1 MNEKSITIIGAG
13 IAGLSAGCYG
23 QMNGY
28 QTQIFEM
35 HHKPGGCC
43 TSWVREGYTIDGAIH
58 WLTGSRPGNPFYE
71 FWEELGALQGKN
83 IVDHEEYARI
93 EGKDGQ
99 VFVVYSDIN
108 RLEQHMME
116 LAPEDKQVIEEF
128 TDGIRT
134 CINFPMPIEKPRE
147 LYGPLDGIKIML
159 RMRPY
164 FAFLR
169 KWEKVTIADFARRFR
184 NPFLREVIPYA
195 VNLQNGPDF
204 PMLGFLMSLAWMDQ
218 KVAGYPVGGS
228 LEFARA
234 LGRRYL
240 DLGGKVHYESRID
253 KILVENDRA
262 VGVRLTD
269 GTEQYSD
276 SVISAADGRTTIFD
290 MLDGR
295 YVSKKIQGYYDDLPV
310 SPPVIYIGL
319 GVARS
324 FEDMP
329 HQTTGLDFP
338 LEQPVKIGEQ
348 ERERLCVQI
357 YNFDPTLAPAGKTF
371 MRVYFATNYEYWKE
385 LGEEPVRIEAEKEK
399 IAERVIASLDQR
411 FPGLASMVEMWDVST
426 PLTFERYT
434 GNWQGTFLG
443 WRITTKTLRLRMG
456 KTLPRLENFYMAG
469 QWLEPGGGVPTAAL
483 SGRDVIQLLC
493 RKDKKRFAAVE
504 VNVP

>member
-1 MNEKSITIIGAG
+1 MDEKSITIIGAG
-13 IAGLSAGCYG
+13 IAGLSAGCYA

-43 TSWVREGYTIDGAIH
+43 TSWGREGYKIDGAIH
-58 WLTGSRPGNPFYE
+58 WLTGSAPGNPFHSL
-71 FWEELGALQGKN
+71 WEELGALQGRT
-83 IVDHEEYARI
+83 IVDHVEYARI

-99 VFVVYSDIN
+99 VFIVYSDID
-108 RLEQHMME
+108 RLEQHMMA
-116 LAPEDKQVIEEF
+116 LAPEDSEVIKEF

-147 LYGPLDGIKIML
+147 LYGPIDGVKIML
-159 RMRPY
+159 QMRPY
-164 FAFLR
+164 FGFLR
-169 KWEKVTIADFARRFR
+169 KWEKVTIVDFAQRFR
-184 NPFLREVIPYA
+184 NPFLREAFPHA

-228 LEFARA
+228 LAFARSLESRYLA
-234 LGRRYL
+234 LG
-240 DLGGKVHYESRID
+240 GEIHYESRVD
-253 KILVENDRA
+253 KILVENDRV
-262 VGVRLTD
+262 VGVRLAAGD
-269 GTEQYSD
+269 ENYSD
-276 SVISAADGRTTIFD
+276 NVISAADGRTTIFD

-310 SPPVIYIGL
+310 SRPVIYIAL
-319 GVARS
+319 GVADT
-324 FEDMP
+324 FNEMP

-338 LEQPVKIGEQ
+338 LEKPVKIGEQ

-371 MRVYFATNYEYWKE
+371 MRVYFATDYAYWKE
-385 LGEEPVRIEAEKEK
+385 LGQDPVGYEAEKEK
-399 IAERVIASLDQR
+399 IAENVIASLDRR
-411 FPGLASMVEMWDVST
+411 FPGLASKVEMWDVST

-456 KTLPRLENFYMAG
+456 KALPRLESFYMAG

-483 SGRDVIQLLC
+483 SGRDAVQLLC
-493 RKDKKRFAAVE
+493 KRDKMPFAAME
-504 VNVP
+504 ANSP